1 MVKPFS
7 GVSFP
12 ALLSLLHEPHLSPP
26 TQASGSLHPPA
37 RGNSFLPY
45 QGPQAEERGTPIQ
58 GSCLRCPAPGQRP
71 QGLGRQCSYSLISR
85 GVVGEELVWV
95 GIADLC
101 PLGSPAAQSP
111 TAADP
116 LQQAYAGV
124 QQYAG
129 R

>member
-1 MVKPFS
+1 MTCPKADITVAGK
-7 GVSFP
+7 GD
-12 ALLSLLHEPHLSPP
+12 A
-26 TQASGSLHPPA
+26 ASVIPMGI
-37 RGNSFLPY
+37 
-45 QGPQAEERGTPIQ
+45 T
-58 GSCLRCPAPGQRP
+58 
-71 QGLGRQCSYSLISR
+71 
-85 GVVGEELVWV
+85 GEGLVWV
-95 GIADLC
+95 GVTDLC

>member
-1 MVKPFS
+1 M
-7 GVSFP
+7 
-12 ALLSLLHEPHLSPP
+12 H
-26 TQASGSLHPPA
+26 
-37 RGNSFLPY
+37 
-45 QGPQAEERGTPIQ
+45 
-58 GSCLRCPAPGQRP
+58 
-71 QGLGRQCSYSLISR
+71 
-85 GVVGEELVWV
+85 VVGEVLVWV
-95 GIADLC
+95 STADFC

>member
-1 MVKPFS
+1 MVSDALDTS
-7 GVSFP
+7 GNGQYRHCIV
-12 ALLSLLHEPHLSPP
+12 
-26 TQASGSLHPPA
+26 SGSVE
-37 RGNSFLPY
+37 GCVW
-45 QGPQAEERGTPIQ
+45 Q
-58 GSCLRCPAPGQRP
+58 
-71 QGLGRQCSYSLISR
+71 
-85 GVVGEELVWV
+85 VWV
-95 GIADLC
+95 AIADLY

>member
-1 MVKPFS
+1 M
-7 GVSFP
+7 
-12 ALLSLLHEPHLSPP
+12 
-26 TQASGSLHPPA
+26 
-37 RGNSFLPY
+37 
-45 QGPQAEERGTPIQ
+45 GT
-58 GSCLRCPAPGQRP
+58 
-71 QGLGRQCSYSLISR
+71 
-85 GVVGEELVWV
+85 VGEGLVWA

-101 PLGSPAAQSP
+101 SLGSPAAQSP